1 VAYVAQREEDD
12 QTSSPSQQLQ
22 QSSAAAAPARL
33 EKQGGTGGATSG
45 QQGGAGPDQAAKSPG
60 DFTRSKFTNAS
71 TLVQRNRNADTTT
84 AASGRLVGDVAQQAR
99 RAADDVQGRART
111 YEQTQQDKIKQT
123 YASPNE
129 DMLQKAL
136 GGDKDADAA
145 IRRARSQTAA
155 GPVDNFDPGENTQL
169 VSQDFFSN
177 QEFAPLLQQRAGD
190 TYTSGMAGLDN
201 MFLNR
206 GNAGQKVREQV
217 AGHQK
222 TVDDA
227 RTQAGTVQN
236 RVQGFADEYLKGQ
249 RGQFEGLLGG
259 RRQALDS
266 TIQGRMGQAAADR
279 TAKVEAERAAARQ
292 ALRDR
297 AGAKSQEVARRF
309 DPIATEMYGS
319 RDGYSRTEI
328 FDRLGGM
335 KDEEL
340 DKYIDVAAPELT
352 EADVTSAEE
361 ADDYNQVLEYLGLTS
376 GHRQARAPVQAKAA
390 ARGEDFDGFLN
401 QLVEQ
406 DAGFAYLRDAD
417 AKKQEMARLAEVKNN
432 DFSKVSGTGNNA
444 GAAGNTGAKT
454 QAPSIPGKD
463 SAIVKN
469 GEKVVD
475 AHRSAARHSDV
486 TNKNSNVRKV
496 GRKIDPTK
504 W

>member
-1 VAYVAQREEDD
+1 
-12 QTSSPSQQLQ
+12 
-22 QSSAAAAPARL
+22 
-33 EKQGGTGGATSG
+33 
-45 QQGGAGPDQAAKSPG
+45 
-60 DFTRSKFTNAS
+60 
-71 TLVQRNRNADTTT
+71 
-84 AASGRLVGDVAQQAR
+84 
-99 RAADDVQGRART
+99 
-111 YEQTQQDKIKQT
+111 
-123 YASPNE
+123 
-129 DMLQKAL
+129 
-136 GGDKDADAA
+136 
-145 IRRARSQTAA
+145 
-155 GPVDNFDPGENTQL
+155 
-169 VSQDFFSN
+169 
-177 QEFAPLLQQRAGD
+177 
-190 TYTSGMAGLDN
+190 
-201 MFLNR
+201 
-206 GNAGQKVREQV
+206 
-217 AGHQK
+217 
-222 TVDDA
+222 
-227 RTQAGTVQN
+227 
-236 RVQGFADEYLKGQ
+236 
-249 RGQFEGLLGG
+249 
-259 RRQALDS
+259 
-266 TIQGRMGQAAADR
+266 
-279 TAKVEAERAAARQ
+279 
-292 ALRDR
+292 
-297 AGAKSQEVARRF
+297 
-309 DPIATEMYGS
+309 
-319 RDGYSRTEI
+319 
-328 FDRLGGM
+328 
-335 KDEEL
+335 
-340 DKYIDVAAPELT
+340 VAAPELT